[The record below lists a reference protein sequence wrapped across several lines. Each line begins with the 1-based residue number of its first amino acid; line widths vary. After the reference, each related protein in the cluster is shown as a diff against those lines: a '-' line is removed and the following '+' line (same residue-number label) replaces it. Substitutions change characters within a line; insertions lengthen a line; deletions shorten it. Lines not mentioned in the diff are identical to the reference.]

1 MFKRLSI
8 LALMSVLLA
17 SAKTTTKTYVF
28 GISENAVA
36 GNAQLTPGVYH
47 LKLDGSQ
54 VVLTDQ
60 AGKQVDTTATV
71 ETADHKFAETSI
83 VFSTEDGTNR
93 IVSIRLGGSSYRVVF
108 Q

>member
-1 MFKRLSI
+1 MFKRLTI
-8 LALMSVLLA
+8 VALLSVLLA
-17 SAKTTTKTYVF
+17 SAKTSAKTYTF
-28 GISENAVA
+28 MISDGAVA
-36 GNAQLTPGVYH
+36 GNAQLKPGEYH

-60 AGKQVDTTATV
+60 LGKQVDTTATV
-71 ETADHKFAETSI
+71 QTADHKFAETSI
-83 VFSTEDGTNR
+83 LFSSVDGTTR